1 MKTLTSLVQSI
12 LFFLIVGLTNCGM
25 SGGETGQQSNSPV
38 ELESPYITVRVAGA
52 PTGAVRLIGT
62 FTDQQYIADTTQ
74 ISASG
79 EVVLQREEPYKPGFY
94 YLVFTNNQYVQM
106 LIDADQTFTMTTRMN
121 DLVGAME
128 VEESVDNELLY
139 RNLKYETDYQA
150 RFNPVRAQ
158 LNGLPETDPNH
169 AGLIRQRDA
178 LLAERKAH
186 LQELFDEAPGS
197 FFTAFKT
204 AGQNPD
210 LRDIR
215 LPDGSLDNAGQVYVY
230 RQEFWDNV
238 DFTDERLIN
247 TPVIANKLK
256 RYIEELTSQNPDSI
270 IASTDALVAKVP
282 DQSEYYKYF
291 VNWIALN
298 YEPAKTTLM
307 DAEAVYVYMI
317 KNYFTYDRAFWSD
330 SAEVYALQLRA
341 DEMGNSLVGQK
352 GPNVTVPGVN
362 GQTVTLYDLTAPY
375 LIVYLYNPDCE
386 HCQEETPKLVQY
398 YNQMK
403 ASGLV
408 DVYAIAVD
416 TEDALW
422 RNYITSVG
430 MPWASNVFDPS
441 NRSIY
446 KTYYV
451 NVTPEIYLLN
461 PDREIIAKNLQVSQI
476 QEMIVRDRNQ

>member
-1 MKTLTSLVQSI
+1 MKTLTSLFQSI
-12 LFFLIVGLTNCGM
+12 LFFLIVGLTSCGM
-25 SGGETGQQSNSPV
+25 SGGEASQSSPTSAD
-38 ELESPYITVRVAGA
+38 LESPYITVRVAGA
-52 PTGAVRLIGT
+52 PAGAVRLIGT
-62 FTDQQYIADTTQ
+62 FTDQQYIADTSR

-79 EVVLQREEPYKPGFY
+79 EVVLQREEPYQPGFY
-94 YLVFTNNQYVQM
+94 YLVFTNNQYIQM

-121 DLVGAME
+121 DLIGAME
-128 VEESVDNELLY
+128 VDGSLDNELLY
-139 RNLKYETDYQA
+139 RNLKFETDYQA
-150 RFNPVRAQ
+150 RFNPVREQ
-158 LNGLPETDPNH
+158 LKGLSESAPNYP
-169 AGLIRQRDA
+169 GLVARRDA

-186 LQELFDEAPGS
+186 LQELFDEAPNS

-238 DFTDERLIN
+238 DFSDERLIN

-256 RYIEELTSQNPDSI
+256 RYIQELTSQNPDSI

-282 DQSEYYKYF
+282 EQSEYFKYF
-291 VNWIALN
+291 VNWVALQ

-307 DAEAVYVYMI
+307 DAEAVYVHMI

-330 SAEVYALQLRA
+330 STEVYALQLRA

-352 GPNVTVPGVN
+352 GPDVTAPDPN
-362 GQTVTLYDLTAPY
+362 GQMRTLYDLTAPY

-403 ASGLV
+403 ASGLI

-422 RNYITSVG
+422 KNYITSAR
-430 MPWASNVFDPS
+430 MPWTNNVFDPS
-441 NRSIY
+441 NRAIY

-461 PDREIIAKNLQVSQI
+461 PEREIIGKNLKVSQI
-476 QEMIVRDRNQ
+476 QEVIDRDRNR